1 MAKRAYGKRRKGISI
16 AAGLVALSLVAQ
28 VAPATVLPI
37 NPAVASA
44 AEADAPQPAETTGAP
59 IPADG
64 IASKA
69 ITNMDQLGNYALV
82 KGKRGLTHGGMV
94 GGRLYSS
101 TTGDFSTV
109 GQGNERLN
117 GYTVYSQ
124 WMDEDGWVSPVYSAK
139 TADIPGT
146 AGGPGS
152 YVFHYPKVVDKNGVT
167 HEFDAKPYV
176 VRIRLWI
183 APGQKGPAGGDLYTL
198 RQAPGVQPGF
208 MNESNGGAGWWPNIP
223 QSFTFTGIFAYEMP
237 SDLMVKKDAD
247 GKPDIRVDEAGYPGD
262 TWSSADRS
270 SVSGRVWWETG
281 KTEQGTITF
290 PVSTAENMADKG
302 EARVVTSILTNKGV
316 AEFRKLEK
324 LPRGERIKAQQELL
338 KNNPGFIAETVAAET
353 DDKGRYFAR
362 FEKKDFDNEFLYQFV
377 QVKRDGK
384 WVTQPAYS
392 SYPAPMFGDPTATM
406 NIPQLWRDAR
416 HSWANMH
423 FGLVSD
429 PENTDLQIDED
440 VVYAGNKV
448 TPKIQALLNGGEEA
462 YIQWTDKNGKVVQ
475 VDGKDRIDVAPAGY
489 NINNPFEAAT
499 LTVPDQATLTKSGN
513 DTYTATLYV
522 NGAPVAADSVAVSVN
537 GPDSDAAK
545 YNPYYETTYIWYKKL
560 DENGNVVNAT
570 LDDVKKHP
578 EIILDTATTGCKN
591 QTTAEAPAKGGVE
604 NPGCSNMVGI
614 ARIANINDIP
624 HAANAADG
632 KGIKEITVTG
642 VEAPSLFGKLDVSQT
657 GGKGSGWAGGKG
669 AGNHAADPVIA
680 NPEAPNVKKAMSAL
694 KLDDSRTESDIA
706 VGIRTNAATVG
717 TAQNVKVKV
726 TYSDNSYDEIIARFV
741 YGDESTRPSDEP
753 TAEDRDK
760 FDVSYKNTEAKPTE
774 KASVQPKITTRDEAG
789 NEKAAEAENVT
800 KYEKA
805 GSVEGIDDADWTVDE
820 TTGEVSWTPK
830 EGTAPGSYTFPVKVT
845 YKDGTTETTTATF
858 TVKDDA
864 KPVTKG
870 LAYKKTTAPQGEE
883 TKVDVPTADGKTL
896 EGASYTMT
904 EADKAQFP
912 WVTVNSDGSLTL
924 NPTADTKE
932 KKGTPK
938 GTYYVPV
945 MVKEANGGEQIVYA
959 EVEVTDPVAKT
970 DPPKVDPIHAGATKI
985 TGTAKEGET
994 VKVTIPGVKDP
1005 VEVDAGKDGAFSVD
1019 VPKDVTLK
1027 EDDKVTTKAKA
1038 EDKDW
1043 SDPVETTVGKADKDT
1058 YSPTYKDAEGK
1069 AGETTTVPLEPTD
1082 PALPKGTKFAIDKT
1096 FEVPKD
1102 WTVEVNETT
1111 GKVSVTPK
1119 ADLTA
1124 DTPVEIPVVVT
1135 YPDGSQET
1143 VKLNFTGKK
1152 KEDTP
1157 PVVDK
1162 TDTDKDGLTDTQEK
1176 DGKND
1181 EGKDYNRV
1189 TYTDKD
1195 GKEQTRP
1202 EDFKTDP
1209 TKADTDGDGL
1219 NDKQE
1224 LTGKDADG
1232 KDYPA
1237 IVITKKDGS
1246 KETITGP
1253 FITHPKVA
1261 DTDGDGINDGDE
1273 LKNGTDP
1280 TRFDTDGDG
1289 IGDKYDSNPTDA
1301 TKGNDWEKIVTP
1313 GQDNTISKKPVDK
1326 GTTIEVTDGKDKATA
1341 RIDENGNVI
1350 VTPNENAKAGDK
1362 IEVTVTYPDG
1372 SKEVVTVTVKAP
1384 DLKDTTGEPGAKEI
1398 PVDNKGGKLPDGATA
1413 AVTEGP
1419 GTVEIKDGEVVVT
1432 PNKGA
1437 QPGDNIKVT
1446 VTYPDADGNTVTK
1459 EITVTV
1465 GGEKDINKSGFDTSV
1480 QPGPGESKEI
1490 PTKDGKPLTNGT
1502 TAKVI
1507 EGPGTAKVEGG
1518 KLIVTPNKDAKP
1530 GDKIKVQV
1538 TYPDGTTEIITI
1550 TVGIDMGLCVGA
1562 SAASAIP
1569 LLLLTP
1575 IALGLAM
1582 DNQQVKDMTAGFGK
1596 QLEDINTGIQKTLG
1610 IYNPALAQQFKV
1622 QVAPHLQ
1629 NIALAAGFIAS
1640 IGLLAGV
1647 AASQCT
1653 VPTEGGLSSDKN
1665 ADQAK
1670 PTASAQPTTEVPTSE
1685 APTSEEPT
1693 SELPAPESPAP
1704 EA

>member
-1 MAKRAYGKRRKGISI
+1 M
-16 AAGLVALSLVAQ
+16 
-28 VAPATVLPI
+28 
-37 NPAVASA
+37 
-44 AEADAPQPAETTGAP
+44 
-59 IPADG
+59 
-64 IASKA
+64 
-69 ITNMDQLGNYALV
+69 
-82 KGKRGLTHGGMV
+82 
-94 GGRLYSS
+94 
-101 TTGDFSTV
+101 
-109 GQGNERLN
+109 
-117 GYTVYSQ
+117 
-124 WMDEDGWVSPVYSAK
+124 
-139 TADIPGT
+139 
-146 AGGPGS
+146 
-152 YVFHYPKVVDKNGVT
+152 
-167 HEFDAKPYV
+167 
-176 VRIRLWI
+176 
-183 APGQKGPAGGDLYTL
+183 
-198 RQAPGVQPGF
+198 
-208 MNESNGGAGWWPNIP
+208 
-223 QSFTFTGIFAYEMP
+223 
-237 SDLMVKKDAD
+237 
-247 GKPDIRVDEAGYPGD
+247 
-262 TWSSADRS
+262 
-270 SVSGRVWWETG
+270 
-281 KTEQGTITF
+281 
-290 PVSTAENMADKG
+290 STAENMADKG

-522 NGAPVAADSVAVSVN
+522 NGAPVAADSVAVSMN

-545 YNPYYETTYIWYKKL
+545 FSPKYETTYIQL
-560 DENGNVVNAT
+560 IPDGNGGFKDTHIGTDCGPSTDNQE
-570 LDDVKKHP
+570 
-578 EIILDTATTGCKN
+578 EIDNSGLSCANIRN
-591 QTTAEAPAKGGVE
+591 
-604 NPGCSNMVGI
+604 I
-614 ARIANINDIP
+614 ARIANIADIP
-624 HAANAADG
+624 
-632 KGIKEITVTG
+632 KEKIKSVKVTG
-642 VEAPSLFGKLDVSQT
+642 IEGESYFGTGAKLVKDQA
-657 GGKGSGWAGGKG
+657 GWAGGPRGGSHISDPRTSQDTTQEMKSLRAV
-669 AGNHAADPVIA
+669 AG
-680 NPEAPNVKKAMSAL
+680 
-694 KLDDSRTESDIA
+694 LDEDRMESDIP
-706 VGIRTNAATVG
+706 VGIRMRNAEKGQV
-717 TAQNVKVKV
+717 QNVKVRV
-726 TYSDNSYDEIIARFV
+726 TYADNSYDDIIARFV
-741 YGDESTRPSDEP
+741 YGDETTRPSDEP

-789 NEKAAEAENVT
+789 NEKAAGAENVT

-959 EVEVTDPVAKT
+959 EVEVTDEIAKTEKPTVNAPVA
-970 DPPKVDPIHAGATKI
+970 GAKKI
-985 TGTAKEGET
+985 TGTAEKGAEVT
-994 VKVTIPGVKDP
+994 VTLPGNKKVKATAD
-1005 VEVDAGKDGAFSVD
+1005 KDGNYSVD
-1019 VPKDVTLK
+1019 VPKGVTLK
-1027 EDDKVTTKAKA
+1027 KDDTVTAVATSPNKKQ
-1038 EDKDW
+1038 
-1043 SDPVETTVGKADKDT
+1043 SDPAEATVTANAAET
-1058 YSPTYKDAEGK
+1058 YSPSYEDATGQAGTKKKVPVKTDKDLPK
-1069 AGETTTVPLEPTD
+1069 ETT
-1082 PALPKGTKFAIDKT
+1082 
-1096 FEVPKD
+1096 FEIPETAKIPEG
-1102 WTVEVNETT
+1102 WTVEVDPTT
-1111 GKVSVTPK
+1111 GEVSVTPK
-1119 ADLTA
+1119 ADIKTNTDA
-1124 DTPVEIPVVVT
+1124 TIPVTVK
-1135 YPDGSQET
+1135 YPDGS
-1143 VKLNFTGKK
+1143 
-1152 KEDTP
+1152 
-1157 PVVDK
+1157 
-1162 TDTDKDGLTDTQEK
+1162 
-1176 DGKND
+1176 
-1181 EGKDYNRV
+1181 
-1189 TYTDKD
+1189 
-1195 GKEQTRP
+1195 
-1202 EDFKTDP
+1202 
-1209 TKADTDGDGL
+1209 
-1219 NDKQE
+1219 
-1224 LTGKDADG
+1224 
-1232 KDYPA
+1232 
-1237 IVITKKDGS
+1237 S
-1246 KETITGP
+1246 ETINLKFTAKP
-1253 FITHPKVA
+1253 KPVTPVEKTTEKPKV
-1261 DTDGDGINDGDE
+1261 N
-1273 LKNGTDP
+1273 
-1280 TRFDTDGDG
+1280 
-1289 IGDKYDSNPTDA
+1289 
-1301 TKGNDWEKIVTP
+1301 
-1313 GQDNTISKKPVDK
+1313 
-1326 GTTIEVTDGKDKATA
+1326 
-1341 RIDENGNVI
+1341 
-1350 VTPNENAKAGDK
+1350 
-1362 IEVTVTYPDG
+1362 
-1372 SKEVVTVTVKAP
+1372 
-1384 DLKDTTGEPGAKEI
+1384 
-1398 PVDNKGGKLPDGATA
+1398 
-1413 AVTEGP
+1413 AVTEGDTEITGKTEP
-1419 GTVEIKDGEVVVT
+1419 NAKVVVELPDGTTATDKAGEDGTFTVKLPEGKTVPASGTVKTTATAPGKKVSEPTNTEITAKDTTTAPKVNPVKEGEDSISGEAE
-1432 PNKGA
+1432 PGA
-1437 QPGDNIKVT
+1437 TVT
-1446 VTYPDADGNTVTK
+1446 VTLPDGTTATDKAGEDGKFTVKLPEGKTVPASGTVKTTATAPGKKVSEPTNTEITAKDTTTAPKVNPVKEGDDSISGEAEPGATVTVTLPDGTTATDKAGDDGKFSIPVDKSKLK
-1459 EITVTV
+1459 EGDKITVVAEKEGQKPSESTTVTV
-1465 GGEKDINKSGFDTSV
+1465 GQKDQTPEFDTTV
-1480 QPGPGESKEI
+1480 QPGPGESKVI
-1490 PTKDGKPLTNGT
+1490 PTKDGSKAPAGT

-1507 EGPGTAKVEGG
+1507 DGPGTATIDKDGNLV
-1518 KLIVTPNKDAKP
+1518 VTPNKDAKP

-1685 APTSEEPT
+1685 APTSEAPT
-1693 SELPAPESPAP
+1693 SEAPTSEPPAP

>member
-1 MAKRAYGKRRKGISI
+1 MAKRTYGKRRKGISI

-44 AEADAPQPAETTGAP
+44 AEADAPQPAETAGAP
-59 IPADG
+59 IDADG

-69 ITNMDQLGNYALV
+69 ITNMDQLGNYALA

-237 SDLMVKKDAD
+237 SDLMVKKGAD

-338 KNNPGFIAETVAAET
+338 KNNPDFIAETVAAET
-353 DDKGRYFAR
+353 NDQGRYFAR

-642 VEAPSLFGKLDVSQT
+642 VEAPSLFGKLDVTQT

-789 NEKAAEAENVT
+789 NEKAAGAENVT

-959 EVEVTDPVAKT
+959 EVEVTDEIAKTEKPTVNAPVA
-970 DPPKVDPIHAGATKI
+970 GAKKI
-985 TGTAKEGET
+985 TGTAEKGAEVT
-994 VKVTIPGVKDP
+994 VTLPGNKKVKATAD
-1005 VEVDAGKDGAFSVD
+1005 KDGNYSVD
-1019 VPKDVTLK
+1019 VPKGVTLK
-1027 EDDKVTTKAKA
+1027 KDDTVTAVATSPNKKQSDPAEAKVTANDA
-1038 EDKDW
+1038 E
-1043 SDPVETTVGKADKDT
+1043 T
-1058 YSPTYKDAEGK
+1058 YSPSYEDATGQAGTEKKVPVKTDKD
-1069 AGETTTVPLEPTD
+1069 
-1082 PALPKGTKFAIDKT
+1082 LPKDTT
-1096 FEVPKD
+1096 FEIPETAKIPEG
-1102 WTVEVNETT
+1102 WTVKVDPTT

-1119 ADLTA
+1119 ADIKTNTDA
-1124 DTPVEIPVVVT
+1124 TIPVTVK
-1135 YPDGSQET
+1135 YPDGSSETINLKFTAKPKPVTPVEKTTEKPTVNAVTEGDTEITGKTEPNAAVVVELPDGTTATDKAGEDGKFT
-1143 VKLNFTGKK
+1143 VKLLEGKTVPASGTVKTTATAPGKK
-1152 KEDTP
+1152 VSEPTNTEITAKDTTTAPKVNPVKEGEDSISGEAEPGATVTVTLP
-1157 PVVDK
+1157 DGTTATGTAGEDGTFTIPVDK
-1162 TDTDKDGLTDTQEK
+1162 SKLKEGDEITVVAEK
-1176 DGKND
+1176 DGK
-1181 EGKDYNRV
+1181 K
-1189 TYTDKD
+1189 
-1195 GKEQTRP
+1195 P
-1202 EDFKTDP
+1202 
-1209 TKADTDGDGL
+1209 
-1219 NDKQE
+1219 
-1224 LTGKDADG
+1224 
-1232 KDYPA
+1232 
-1237 IVITKKDGS
+1237 S
-1246 KETITGP
+1246 KPETITIGAQDP
-1253 FITHPKVA
+1253 NLKDPTDKPAPGEKITVP
-1261 DTDGDGINDGDE
+1261 NDG
-1273 LKNGTDP
+1273 G
-1280 TRFDTDGDG
+1280 
-1289 IGDKYDSNPTDA
+1289 
-1301 TKGNDWEKIVTP
+1301 KIP
-1313 GQDNTISKKPVDK
+1313 AD
-1326 GTTIEVTDGKDKATA
+1326 TTIEVAGPGTA
-1341 RIDENGNVI
+1341 KVDENGDLV
-1350 VTPNENAKAGDK
+1350 VTADENAEPGDT
-1362 IEVTVTYPDG
+1362 ITVTVTYPDG
-1372 SKEVVTVTVKAP
+1372 TTDNVTVTV
-1384 DLKDTTGEPGAKEI
+1384 
-1398 PVDNKGGKLPDGATA
+1398 
-1413 AVTEGP
+1413 
-1419 GTVEIKDGEVVVT
+1419 
-1432 PNKGA
+1432 
-1437 QPGDNIKVT
+1437 
-1446 VTYPDADGNTVTK
+1446 GN
-1459 EITVTV
+1459 
-1465 GGEKDINKSGFDTSV
+1465 KDINKSGFDTSV

-1530 GDKIKVQV
+1530 GDKIDVQI
-1538 TYPDGTTEIITI
+1538 TYPDGTTKVITI

-1610 IYNPALAQQFKV
+1610 IYNPELAAQFKA
-1622 QVAPHLQ
+1622 QVAPHMQ
-1629 NIALAAGFIAS
+1629 NLALAAGFIAS

-1670 PTASAQPTTEVPTSE
+1670 PTASAQPTTEAPTSE
-1685 APTSEEPT
+1685 APT

>member
-1 MAKRAYGKRRKGISI
+1 MAKRAYGTRRKGISI

-183 APGQKGPAGGDLYTL
+183 APGQKGPVGGDLYTL

-237 SDLMVKKDAD
+237 SDLMVKKGAD

-338 KNNPGFIAETVAAET
+338 KNNPDFIAETVAAET
-353 DDKGRYFAR
+353 NDQGRYFAR

-642 VEAPSLFGKLDVSQT
+642 VEAPSLFGKLDVTQT

-789 NEKAAEAENVT
+789 NEKAAGAENVT

-820 TTGEVSWTPK
+820 TTGEVSWTPQ

-864 KPVTKG
+864 KPVTKR

-959 EVEVTDPVAKT
+959 EVEVTDEIAKTEKPTVNAPVA
-970 DPPKVDPIHAGATKI
+970 GAKKI
-985 TGTAKEGET
+985 TGTAEKGAEVT
-994 VKVTIPGVKDP
+994 VTLPGNKKVKATAD
-1005 VEVDAGKDGAFSVD
+1005 KDGNYSVD
-1019 VPKDVTLK
+1019 VPKGVTLK
-1027 EDDKVTTKAKA
+1027 KDDTVTAVATSPNKKQSDPAEAKVTANDA
-1038 EDKDW
+1038 E
-1043 SDPVETTVGKADKDT
+1043 T
-1058 YSPTYKDAEGK
+1058 YSPSYEDATGQAGTKKKVPVKTDKD
-1069 AGETTTVPLEPTD
+1069 
-1082 PALPKGTKFAIDKT
+1082 LPKDTT
-1096 FEVPKD
+1096 FEIPETANIPEG
-1102 WTVEVNETT
+1102 WTVKVDPTT
-1111 GKVSVTPK
+1111 GEVSVTPK
-1119 ADLTA
+1119 ADIKTNTDA
-1124 DTPVEIPVVVT
+1124 TIPVTVK
-1135 YPDGSQET
+1135 YPDGSSETIDLKFTAKPKPVTPVVKTTKKPTVNAVTEGDTEITGKTDPNAEVVVELPDGTKATGTADKDGNFT
-1143 VKLNFTGKK
+1143 VKLLEGKTVPASGTVKTTATAPGKKVSEPTNTEITAKDTTTPPTVNPVKEGDDSISGEAEPGATVTVTLPDGTTVTGKAG
-1152 KEDTP
+1152 EDGTFTIP
-1157 PVVDK
+1157 VDK
-1162 TDTDKDGLTDTQEK
+1162 SKLKEGDEITVVAEK
-1176 DGKND
+1176 DGK
-1181 EGKDYNRV
+1181 K
-1189 TYTDKD
+1189 
-1195 GKEQTRP
+1195 P
-1202 EDFKTDP
+1202 
-1209 TKADTDGDGL
+1209 
-1219 NDKQE
+1219 
-1224 LTGKDADG
+1224 
-1232 KDYPA
+1232 
-1237 IVITKKDGS
+1237 S
-1246 KETITGP
+1246 KPETITIGAQDP
-1253 FITHPKVA
+1253 NLKDPTDKPAPGEKITVP
-1261 DTDGDGINDGDE
+1261 NDG
-1273 LKNGTDP
+1273 G
-1280 TRFDTDGDG
+1280 
-1289 IGDKYDSNPTDA
+1289 
-1301 TKGNDWEKIVTP
+1301 KIP
-1313 GQDNTISKKPVDK
+1313 AD
-1326 GTTIEVTDGKDKATA
+1326 TTIEVAGPGTA
-1341 RIDENGNVI
+1341 KVDENGDLV
-1350 VTPNENAKAGDK
+1350 VTADENAEPGDT
-1362 IEVTVTYPDG
+1362 ITVTVTYPDG
-1372 SKEVVTVTVKAP
+1372 TTDNVTVTV
-1384 DLKDTTGEPGAKEI
+1384 
-1398 PVDNKGGKLPDGATA
+1398 
-1413 AVTEGP
+1413 
-1419 GTVEIKDGEVVVT
+1419 
-1432 PNKGA
+1432 
-1437 QPGDNIKVT
+1437 
-1446 VTYPDADGNTVTK
+1446 GN
-1459 EITVTV
+1459 
-1465 GGEKDINKSGFDTSV
+1465 KDINKSGFDTSV

-1670 PTASAQPTTEVPTSE
+1670 PTASAQPTTEVPVSEEPTSE

-1693 SELPAPESPAP
+1693 SEEPTSEPPAPESPAP

>member
-1 MAKRAYGKRRKGISI
+1 MAKKAYGKRRKGISI
-16 AAGLVALSLVAQ
+16 AAGLVALSMVAQ
-28 VAPATVLPI
+28 VAPATVLPVQ
-37 NPAVASA
+37 PAVASA
-44 AEADAPQPAETTGAP
+44 AEADAPQPAETAGAP

-237 SDLMVKKDAD
+237 SDLMVKKGAD

-632 KGIKEITVTG
+632 KGIKEVTVTG
-642 VEAPSLFGKLDVSQT
+642 VEAPSLFGKLDLNQN

-717 TAQNVKVKV
+717 TAQNVKVRV
-726 TYSDNSYDEIIARFV
+726 TYADNSYDDIIARFV
-741 YGDESTRPSDEP
+741 YGDETTRPSDEP

-789 NEKAAEAENVT
+789 NEKAAGAENVT

-820 TTGEVSWTPK
+820 TTGEVSWTPQ

-864 KPVTKG
+864 KPVTKR

-959 EVEVTDPVAKT
+959 EVEVTDEIAKTEKPTVNAPVA
-970 DPPKVDPIHAGATKI
+970 GAKKI
-985 TGTAKEGET
+985 TGTAEKGAEVT
-994 VKVTIPGVKDP
+994 VTLPGNKKVKATAD
-1005 VEVDAGKDGAFSVD
+1005 KDGNYSVD
-1019 VPKDVTLK
+1019 VPKGVTLK
-1027 EDDKVTTKAKA
+1027 KDDTVTAVATSPNKKQSDPAEAKVTANDA
-1038 EDKDW
+1038 E
-1043 SDPVETTVGKADKDT
+1043 T
-1058 YSPTYKDAEGK
+1058 YSPSYEDATGQAGTKKKVPVKTDKDLPK
-1069 AGETTTVPLEPTD
+1069 ETT
-1082 PALPKGTKFAIDKT
+1082 
-1096 FEVPKD
+1096 FEIPETAKIPEG
-1102 WTVEVNETT
+1102 WTVEVDPTT
-1111 GKVSVTPK
+1111 GEVSVTPK
-1119 ADLTA
+1119 ADIKTNTDA
-1124 DTPVEIPVVVT
+1124 TIPVTVK
-1135 YPDGSQET
+1135 YPDGS
-1143 VKLNFTGKK
+1143 
-1152 KEDTP
+1152 
-1157 PVVDK
+1157 
-1162 TDTDKDGLTDTQEK
+1162 
-1176 DGKND
+1176 
-1181 EGKDYNRV
+1181 
-1189 TYTDKD
+1189 
-1195 GKEQTRP
+1195 
-1202 EDFKTDP
+1202 
-1209 TKADTDGDGL
+1209 
-1219 NDKQE
+1219 
-1224 LTGKDADG
+1224 
-1232 KDYPA
+1232 
-1237 IVITKKDGS
+1237 S
-1246 KETITGP
+1246 ETINLKFTAKP
-1253 FITHPKVA
+1253 KPVTPVEKTTEKPKV
-1261 DTDGDGINDGDE
+1261 N
-1273 LKNGTDP
+1273 
-1280 TRFDTDGDG
+1280 
-1289 IGDKYDSNPTDA
+1289 
-1301 TKGNDWEKIVTP
+1301 
-1313 GQDNTISKKPVDK
+1313 
-1326 GTTIEVTDGKDKATA
+1326 
-1341 RIDENGNVI
+1341 
-1350 VTPNENAKAGDK
+1350 
-1362 IEVTVTYPDG
+1362 
-1372 SKEVVTVTVKAP
+1372 
-1384 DLKDTTGEPGAKEI
+1384 
-1398 PVDNKGGKLPDGATA
+1398 
-1413 AVTEGP
+1413 AVTEGDTEITGKTEP
-1419 GTVEIKDGEVVVT
+1419 NAKVVVELPDGTTATDKAGEDGTFTVKLPEGKTVPASGTVKTTATAPGKKVSEPTNTEITAKDTTTAPEVNPVKEGDDSISGEAE
-1432 PNKGA
+1432 PGA
-1437 QPGDNIKVT
+1437 TVT
-1446 VTYPDADGNTVTK
+1446 VTLPDGTTATDKAGDDGKFSIPVDKSKLKEGDKITVVAEK
-1459 EITVTV
+1459 EGQKPSESTTVTV
-1465 GGEKDINKSGFDTSV
+1465 GQKDQTPGFDTTV
-1480 QPGPGESKEI
+1480 QPGPGESKVI
-1490 PTKDGKPLTNGT
+1490 PTKDGSKAPAGT

-1507 EGPGTAKVEGG
+1507 DGPGTATIDKDGNLV
-1518 KLIVTPNKDAKP
+1518 VTPNKDAKP

-1610 IYNPALAQQFKV
+1610 ICNPALAQQFKV

-1670 PTASAQPTTEVPTSE
+1670 PTASAQPTTEVPVSEEPTSE
-1685 APTSEEPT
+1685 APTSELPT
-1693 SELPAPESPAP
+1693 PESPAP